1 MLTSA
6 GIIFFIV
13 IFVTVF
19 ILISR
24 TIDDHIAF
32 RSSISIFDR
41 IFWYIISRIPT
52 FLMSLFAPIMIY
64 GLLLHTS
71 KSIDSY
77 HTIYSN
83 KIKATVSFLTD
94 FDGTEFVSGKQI
106 KDTSDIKSGALT
118 LSKDGVDVKTQIDHV
133 EYLGDNDKG
142 SIVEKIEYSDSLEEV
157 KLFNVTLIRQR
168 SNRLRIYLKKP
179 VSQIAKEKKNAETQK
194 ELKSLLGSSN

>member
-24 TIDDHIAF
+24 LQNDHISF
-32 RSSISIFDR
+32 HSSISIFDR
-41 IFWYIISRIPT
+41 IFWYIISGIPS
-52 FLMSLFAPIMIY
+52 FLMSIFAVIMIY
-64 GLLLHTS
+64 GLLLLTS

-106 KDTSDIKSGALT
+106 KDTSDIKSGTLT

-142 SIVEKIEYSDSLEEV
+142 SIVEKIEYSDSLKEV
-157 KLFNVTLIRQR
+157 KLFNVTLIRQK
-168 SNRLRIYLKKP
+168 SNQLRIYLKKP
-179 VSQIAKEKKNAETQK
+179 ASQIVKEKKNAETQK
-194 ELKSLLGSSN
+194 ELKSLLESSN

>member
-24 TIDDHIAF
+24 LQNDHISF
-32 RSSISIFDR
+32 HSSISIFDR

-179 VSQIAKEKKNAETQK
+179 ASQIAKEKKNAETQK

>member
-77 HTIYSN
+77 HKIYSN

-118 LSKDGVDVKTQIDHV
+118 LSKDGVDVKTQIDP
-133 EYLGDNDKG
+133 LS
-142 SIVEKIEYSDSLEEV
+142 SILAITTKDRSS
-157 KLFNVTLIRQR
+157 KR
-168 SNRLRIYLKKP
+168 SNILI
-179 VSQIAKEKKNAETQK
+179 V
-194 ELKSLLGSSN
+194 

>member
-24 TIDDHIAF
+24 LQNDHISF
-32 RSSISIFDR
+32 HSSISIFDR
-41 IFWYIISRIPT
+41 IFWYIISGIPS
-52 FLMSLFAPIMIY
+52 FLMSIFAVIMIY
-64 GLLLHTS
+64 GLLLLTS

-83 KIKATVSFLTD
+83 KIKATVSFNVD
-94 FDGTEFVSGKQI
+94 YWSTEFVGGKRI
-106 KDTSDIKSGALT
+106 SDTSDADTGTLT
-118 LSKDGVDVKTQIDHV
+118 LSKDEVDVKTQIDHV

-142 SIVEKIEYSDSLEEV
+142 SIVEKIEYSDSLKEV
-157 KLFNVTLIRQR
+157 KLFNVTLIRQK
-168 SNRLRIYLKKP
+168 SNQLRIYLKKP
-179 VSQIAKEKKNAETQK
+179 ASQIAKEKKNAETQK
-194 ELKSLLGSSN
+194 ELKSLLESSN

>member
-24 TIDDHIAF
+24 LQNDRISFH
-32 RSSISIFDR
+32 SSISIFDR
-41 IFWYIISRIPT
+41 IFWYIISGIPS
-52 FLMSLFAPIMIY
+52 FLMSIFAVIMIY
-64 GLLLHTS
+64 GLLLLTS

-83 KIKATVSFLTD
+83 KIKATVSFNVD
-94 FDGTEFVSGKQI
+94 YRSTEFVGGKRI
-106 KDTSDIKSGALT
+106 SDTSVADTGTLT

-142 SIVEKIEYSDSLEEV
+142 SIVEKIEYSDSLKEV
-157 KLFNVTLIRQR
+157 KLFNVTLIRQK
-168 SNRLRIYLKKP
+168 SNQLRIYLKKP
-179 VSQIAKEKKNAETQK
+179 ASQIAKEKKKAETQK
-194 ELKSLLGSSN
+194 ELKSLLESSN

>member
-24 TIDDHIAF
+24 LQNDRISFH
-32 RSSISIFDR
+32 SSISIFDR
-41 IFWYIISRIPT
+41 IFWYIISGIPS
-52 FLMSLFAPIMIY
+52 FLMSIFAVIMIY
-64 GLLLHTS
+64 GLLLLTS

-83 KIKATVSFLTD
+83 KIKATVSFNVD
-94 FDGTEFVSGKQI
+94 YRSTEFVGGKRI
-106 KDTSDIKSGALT
+106 SDTSDADTGTLT

-157 KLFNVTLIRQR
+157 KLFNVTLIRQK

-179 VSQIAKEKKNAETQK
+179 ASQIAKEKKNAETQK
-194 ELKSLLGSSN
+194 ELKSLLESSN

>member
-24 TIDDHIAF
+24 LQNDHIYF
-32 RSSISIFDR
+32 HSSISIFDR
-41 IFWYIISRIPT
+41 IFWYIISGIPS
-52 FLMSLFAPIMIY
+52 FLMSIFAVIMIY
-64 GLLLHTS
+64 GLLLLTS

-83 KIKATVSFLTD
+83 KIEATVSFNVD
-94 FDGTEFVSGKQI
+94 YWSTEFVGGKRI
-106 KDTSDIKSGALT
+106 SDTSVADTGTLI

-157 KLFNVTLIRQR
+157 KLFNVTLIRQK

-179 VSQIAKEKKNAETQK
+179 ASQIAKEKKNAETQK
-194 ELKSLLGSSN
+194 ELKSLLESSN

>member
-6 GIIFFIV
+6 GTIFFIV
-13 IFVTVF
+13 VFVTVF
-19 ILISR
+19 IIISKMQNDR
-24 TIDDHIAF
+24 ISFH
-32 RSSISIFDR
+32 SSISIFDR
-41 IFWYIISRIPT
+41 IFWYIISGIPS
-52 FLMSLFAPIMIY
+52 FLMSIFAMIMIY

-83 KIKATVSFLTD
+83 KIEATASFLTD

-106 KDTSDIKSGALT
+106 KESSDANTGTLT

-142 SIVEKIEYSDSLEEV
+142 SIVEKIEYSDSLKEV

-168 SNRLRIYLKKP
+168 SNQLRLYLKKP
-179 VSQIAKEKKNAETQK
+179 ASQIAKEKKNAETQK